1 MSLPRHTDLLLAF
14 RTIPEIDTSDFLL
27 VFDTRTT
34 RGTRISQRVARRDT
48 KPWLT
53 EAETLITPK
62 CIPDFDFRRT
72 TGFTSHASQM
82 TRREKHLPVE
92 DRENSLCYRRNMVT
106 PAHRAAFFLHFESSA
121 ARIDDS
127 VMQSSCS
134 HLHRLVIIALIMLA
148 ACRLMVTVLS
158 LHVVFR
164 RKWGSHFAP
173 SFPPFISA
181 VPGGC
186 CRSLKMTPIS
196 TILVRPR
203 VHARDWRGWQDG
215 AAVNWTEDVRKTRTA
230 TQRSLSWKEVDGKRK
245 RPLERRQSSLWG
257 NVKKSHIPSANENPL
272 SSPRLL

>member
-14 RTIPEIDTSDFLL
+14 RTIPEIDT
-27 VFDTRTT
+27 RTT
-34 RGTRISQRVARRDT
+34 RGTRISQRVARLDT
-48 KPWLT
+48 EPWLT

-72 TGFTSHASQM
+72 TGFKPHASQM

-92 DRENSLCYRRNMVT
+92 DRENSLCYRQNPVT

-121 ARIDDS
+121 AQIGDS

-148 ACRLMVTVLS
+148 ACRLMATVLS

-164 RKWGSHFAP
+164 RKWGSHFTP
-173 SFPPFISA
+173 SVPPFISA

-186 CRSLKMTPIS
+186 CQSLKMTPIS
-196 TILVRPR
+196 TILVRALARPR
-203 VHARDWRGWQDG
+203 ARAR
-215 AAVNWTEDVRKTRTA
+215 
-230 TQRSLSWKEVDGKRK
+230 
-245 RPLERRQSSLWG
+245 LERVAGRRRSKLD
-257 NVKKSHIPSANENPL
+257 
-272 SSPRLL
+272 